1 MSAAPGSVQ
10 AKIPYEGLTQ
20 TGLAWLGGNTY
31 SATLELSDVNYSLA
45 PSEVQEG
52 VIEKYARFLNSH
64 LSGTH
69 VQIQLINQVLDKET
83 LARGVALAMRGDGL
97 DGWRSEYNTL
107 ISSRLATGRNNCVS
121 RKYVTLTIEAEGV
134 EEAKT
139 TLSRMVTT
147 ASAAL
152 REIEGC
158 QARQLN
164 GGERL
169 ALMTYFLRPDAPR
182 FDYAQ
187 LLASNL
193 TTKDVAAPLSL
204 DVGRDHVDAGGRL
217 WQSLVL
223 RDFPAFISDQLLA
236 ELADLPL
243 DMAVSIHIGPLSQ
256 KKGLDLVKAQIAGM
270 DIQRGNEQRRLL
282 KQGLSSDL
290 MPHELQASFEE
301 ATELRTQLERSNE
314 KLFRTTIVIAVGA
327 DSEGELAGRVER
339 VKTLAAKHSCNLET
353 LRYMQLD
360 GLGATL
366 PLGVCR
372 LPVFRTLT
380 TGALAVMVPFTTA
393 ELMEDDGDFY
403 GINARSKNLI
413 VADRRR
419 GMNANAFILGTTG
432 SGKSQ
437 FAKFAMLQTFLR
449 RPTDELLIIDP
460 DREYVPLASVMGAN
474 RVIVSSSS
482 PDSINPLE
490 VDKRA
495 GGESIQEKCG
505 VALSLLEVLLGGEA
519 GLSASERS
527 IIDRCVARLYRDY
540 LNTDEA
546 VSPTLTDLYDALS
559 RETDGEGR
567 ELARG
572 LELYASGS
580 ASGFA
585 RATSINRDN
594 RVTVFDTADLSRDV
608 QTFGMM
614 VVLEEIWGR
623 IKTNRAAGIRTWV
636 YVDEFHTLF
645 ANPHAAAYFE
655 AMYKRV
661 RKWGASMTGITQNIE
676 ELLGNKAARLMLS
689 NSDGLFLLNQQAT
702 DGAALADLLKLSGEQ
717 AAFFTNQAPGK
728 GLLRL
733 GGVLV
738 PFDNTMPSSSRLYE
752 LFSTKFEDKAAR

>member
-10 AKIPYEGLTQ
+10 AKIPFEALTQ
-20 TGLAWLGGNTY
+20 SGLAWLGGNIY
-31 SATLELSDVNYSLA
+31 SVTLELSDVNYSLA

-64 LSGTH
+64 LAGTH
-69 VQIQLINQVLDKET
+69 VQIQLINQVLDKEV
-83 LARGVALAMRGDGL
+83 LARGVALAMRGDGV
-97 DGWRSEYNTL
+97 DDWRSEYNSL
-107 ISSRLATGRNNCVS
+107 IASRLATGRNNCVS

-158 QARQLN
+158 QARQLD
-164 GGERL
+164 GAERL
-169 ALMTYFLRPDAPR
+169 ALITYFLRPGAPR

-193 TTKDVAAPLSL
+193 TTKDVVVPLSL

-217 WQSLVL
+217 WQLLVL

-243 DMAVSIHIGPLSQ
+243 DMAVSIHIDPLSQ

-327 DSEGELAGRVER
+327 DTEGELAGRVER

-393 ELMEDDGDFY
+393 ELMEEGGDFY
-403 GINARSKNLI
+403 GVNARSKNLI

-419 GMNANAFILGTTG
+419 GMNANGFVLGTTG

-437 FAKFAMLQTFLR
+437 FAKFSMLQTFLR

-490 VDKRA
+490 VDKGA

-505 VALSLLEVLLGGEA
+505 VALSLLEVLLGGEG

-540 LNTDEA
+540 LNTDGA
-546 VSPTLTDLYDALS
+546 TPPTLTDLYDALS

-585 RATSINRDN
+585 RATSIDRSN

-623 IKTNRAAGIRTWV
+623 IKTNRARGIRTWV

-645 ANPHAAAYFE
+645 SNPHAASYFE

-676 ELLGNKAARLMLS
+676 ELLANKAARLMLS

-738 PFDNTMPSSSRLYE
+738 PFDNTMPASSRLYE
-752 LFSTKFEDKAAR
+752 LFSTKFEDKAA

>member
-10 AKIPYEGLTQ
+10 AKIPYEALTQ
-20 TGLAWLGGNTY
+20 TGLAWLGGNQY
-31 SATLELSDVNYSLA
+31 SVTLELSDVNYSLA

-139 TLSRMVTT
+139 TLSRMVAT
-147 ASAAL
+147 ATAAL

-158 QARQLN
+158 QARQLS
-164 GGERL
+164 GSERL
-169 ALMTYFLRPDAPR
+169 ALITYFLRPDAPV
-182 FDYAQ
+182 FGYSQ

-217 WQSLVL
+217 WRSLVL

-314 KLFRTTIVIAVGA
+314 KLFRTTIVIAIGA
-327 DSEGELAGRVER
+327 DTEGELAGRVER
-339 VKTLAAKHSCNLET
+339 VKTLAAKHSSNLET

-393 ELMEDDGDFY
+393 ELMEEGGDFY

-474 RVIVSSSS
+474 RVIVSASS

-645 ANPHAAAYFE
+645 SNPHAAAYFE

-676 ELLGNKAARLMLS
+676 ELLANKAARLMLS